1 MILCTPLPSFIFGS
15 CHSPSI
21 FILFFHLL
29 SLDPGIFVPF
39 SQLSVGRSGF
49 LLFEQVPLG
58 FGLVISQLSFCR
70 SGFLLF
76 EQMPLGF
83 GLVISQLSFCQSCFF
98 ASPKL
103 LVSFFLKTF
112 FKTVKFKPREK
123 SVPK

>member
-1 MILCTPLPSFIFGS
+1 
-15 CHSPSI
+15 
-21 FILFFHLL
+21 
-29 SLDPGIFVPF
+29 
-39 SQLSVGRSGF
+39 VGRSGF

-83 GLVISQLSFCQSCFF
+83 GLVISQLSFCQSCFLLIKQMPLVVGLVFSISQLSFCQSCFF